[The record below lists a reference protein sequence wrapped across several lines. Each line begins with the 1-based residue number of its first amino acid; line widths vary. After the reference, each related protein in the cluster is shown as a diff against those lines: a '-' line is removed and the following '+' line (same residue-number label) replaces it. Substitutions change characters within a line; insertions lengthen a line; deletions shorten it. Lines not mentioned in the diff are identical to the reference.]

1 MHELSIAASIVD
13 YATEFA
19 NEHQAKSISRIEIEV
34 GQLSGVITESLE
46 FAMEEAV
53 KGSVLEKAEVV
64 LTEVPGRSRC
74 NRCQTEFDNPDWY
87 TPCPNC
93 QSMDSEI
100 IGGKELLIRSVVIE

>member
-13 YATEFA
+13 YAAEFA
-19 NEHQAKSISRIEIEV
+19 SEHQATSISRIEIEV
-34 GQLSGVITESLE
+34 GQLSGVIIESLG

-64 LTEVPGRSRC
+64 ITEVAGRSRC
-74 NRCQTEFDNPDWY
+74 NRCQTEFDNPGWY

-93 QSMDSEI
+93 MAMDAEI
-100 IGGKELLIRSVVIE
+100 TSGKELLIRSVVIE

>member
-13 YATEFA
+13 YAAEFA
-19 NEHQAKSISRIEIEV
+19 SEHQATSISRIEIEV
-34 GQLSGVITESLE
+34 GQLSGVITDSLE

-64 LTEVPGRSRC
+64 IIEIAGRSEC
-74 NRCQTEFDNPDWY
+74 KMCHTQFDNPDWY
-87 TPCPNC
+87 TPCPKC

>member
-13 YATEFA
+13 YATDFA

-34 GQLSGVITESLE
+34 GQLSGVITDSLE

-53 KGSVLEKAEVV
+53 KDSVLEKAEVV

-74 NRCQTEFDNPDWY
+74 NRCKTEFDNPDWY

-93 QSMDSEI
+93 MAMDAEI
-100 IGGKELLIRSVVIE
+100 IGGLELLITKISI

>member
-13 YATEFA
+13 YATDFA

-87 TPCPNC
+87 TPCPTC
-93 QSMDSEI
+93 QSIDSVI
-100 IGGKELLIRSVVIE
+100 VGGKELLIRSVVIE

>member
-13 YATEFA
+13 YATDFA
-19 NEHQAKSISRIEIEV
+19 SEHQATSISRIEIEV

-53 KGSVLEKAEVV
+53 KGSVLEKAEVI

-87 TPCPNC
+87 TPCPSC
-93 QSMDSEI
+93 LAMDAEI
-100 IGGKELLIRSVVIE
+100 IGGKELLITKISF

>member
-53 KGSVLEKAEVV
+53 KGSVLEKAEVI
-64 LTEVPGRSRC
+64 LNEVPGRSRC
-74 NRCQTEFDNPDWY
+74 NRCQTEFNNPDWY

-93 QSMDSEI
+93 MAMDAEI
-100 IGGKELLIRSVVIE
+100 IGGKELLIRSVVIG

>member
-13 YATEFA
+13 YAEEFA
-19 NEHQAKSISRIEIEV
+19 REHQAKSISRIELEV
-34 GQLSGVITESLE
+34 GQLSGVVTDSLV

-53 KGSVLEKAEVV
+53 KGSILEKAQVV
-64 LTEVPGRSRC
+64 IVEIAGKSIC
-74 NRCQTEFDNPDWY
+74 NKCQTEFDNSDWY

-100 IGGKELLIRSVVIE
+100 VGGKELNISSIVTS

>member
-1 MHELSIAASIVD
+1 MHELSIAANIVD
-13 YATEFA
+13 YAEDFA
-19 NEHQAKSISRIEIEV
+19 REHKASVVSRIEIEV

-53 KGSVLEKAEVV
+53 KGSVLEKARVV
-64 LTEVPGRSRC
+64 LTETPGRSRC
-74 NRCQTEFDNPDWY
+74 NQCRTEFDNPDWY
-87 TPCPNC
+87 TPCPHC